1 MELKYTKIKEVKDL
15 SRNIE
20 ENAGYDFYIPNNF
33 NEGKDF
39 KLYLNEQINIP
50 SGIKVCLPKKTCM
63 IMFNKSGVS
72 IKKGL
77 TVGACVIDESYQGE
91 IHLNL
96 FKSIKGSQDLKDE
109 KGIYTILSPGEKIV
123 QGIVIPV
130 LTDCF
135 SYITNEEYENLPKT
149 ERGTNGFGST
159 GVF

>member
-109 KGIYTILSPGEKIV
+109 KGTVEVYYKGTIIQKLSLWISIITGFIFIGYLYKDRKKLFKI
-123 QGIVIPV
+123 
-130 LTDCF
+130 
-135 SYITNEEYENLPKT
+135 
-149 ERGTNGFGST
+149 
-159 GVF
+159 